1 MGREIT
7 IYVGEL
13 YANQHDQ
20 LQAVLGEEYEAQMR
34 TVVEDAIHDVTK
46 QAERQTEVQEQQA
59 PVDDE

>member
-59 PVDDE
+59 PVEDE